1 MNNPSLFDMLKPE
14 QHALDTLATLK
25 EGLPTGDEL
34 FNALRGHSEDY
45 GRYFLRAIQKRLE
58 ILEEVNSNVR

>member
-1 MNNPSLFDMLKPE
+1 MIGSIFSVLTAE
-14 QHALDTLATLK
+14 QNARDTLATLK

-45 GRYFLRAIQKRLE
+45 GRYFLRAIQKELE
-58 ILEEVNSNVR
+58 GLQNVR

>member
-1 MNNPSLFDMLKPE
+1 MTPSLFDILKPE
-14 QHALDTLATLK
+14 QNARDTLAALK

-45 GRYFLRAIQKRLE
+45 GRYFLRAIQKELERLQH
-58 ILEEVNSNVR
+58 VR